1 MKKGTD
7 TTDVIAATLQGDG
20 DAVQHK
26 CTVSLITK
34 LTRGASANGVLTSLR
49 IDSAGQPLPDGNYR
63 LDVRGRIFKVRRE
76 GGKWPLLHI

>member
-7 TTDVIAATLQGDG
+7 TKDVIAATLQADG
-20 DAVQHK
+20 DAMRHK
-26 CTVSLITK
+26 CTVSLVTK
-34 LTRGASANGVLTSLR
+34 LTRGATANGVSTSLR
-49 IDSAGQPLPDGNYR
+49 IDSGSPSLPDGNYR